1 MENYEQFI
9 HKITWDSV
17 TQMLYERDF
26 LDFKIES
33 LTLRSI
39 KITNYICSCIS
50 LIEEIKPQSIFM
62 YNMPHQFQS
71 WVFCSVAEYMGVE
84 IYL

>member
-1 MENYEQFI
+1 MKVNYNGITIYDFPSFKNEKNKDYSLENYEQFI

-39 KITNYICSCIS
+39 KILNYICSCIS
-50 LIEEIKPQSIFM
+50 LRT
-62 YNMPHQFQS
+62 N
-71 WVFCSVAEYMGVE
+71 
-84 IYL
+84 